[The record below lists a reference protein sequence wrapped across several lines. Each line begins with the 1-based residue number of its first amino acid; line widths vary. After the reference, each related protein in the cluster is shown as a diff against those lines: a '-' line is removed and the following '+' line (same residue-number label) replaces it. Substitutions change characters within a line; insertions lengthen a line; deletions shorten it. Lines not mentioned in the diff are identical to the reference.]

1 MKNPLL
7 VVSLVLLLC
16 TSIACKQS
24 SKKPEAGLNAEAKSI
39 EDITA
44 QTPTSEAAVLE
55 ADEAWAKAIAS
66 KSVEQTVE
74 LYDAD
79 ALTAGSA
86 MTPANGLADIR
97 TMWTEAFA
105 QPDFSL
111 TWKADKVVL
120 TASRTIAYSAGIWR
134 MAGPDQT
141 GPYLAVWRRQPD
153 GRWKVLIDAAWD
165 MSSGK

>member
-1 MKNPLL
+1 MKNPIL

-86 MTPANGLADIR
+86 MTPRCGGLFP
-97 TMWTEAFA
+97 AF
-105 QPDFSL
+105 
-111 TWKADKVVL
+111 
-120 TASRTIAYSAGIWR
+120 GGWR
-134 MAGPDQT
+134 GQIKPVPISQFGGGNPT
-141 GPYLAVWRRQPD
+141 GD
-153 GRWKVLIDAAWD
+153 GKC
-165 MSSGK
+165 